1 MTDQTKIAEELAE
14 PHHFGSHNIYMPT
27 APVGHFLPYYPWR
40 TLYEQLPFEGAYPQ
54 LLYTDS
60 RAGALFE
67 ALSLRL
73 AELVTDEDFHMEVSL
88 QYPMGI
94 PVAEVREGYLTLIVT
109 DPSLEQRLE
118 GLPVEVPRELWLDM
132 LAMSLLQY
140 ILQTE
145 IAPEEQV
152 EVALVEMPHEG
163 AEEESEE
170 VRPLW
175 VKQWEQT
182 QEMIRKSDG
191 AHCYRYGFSLTLA
204 GRTPSNVE

>member
-54 LLYTDS
+54 LLYTNSQADV
-60 RAGALFE
+60 LFE

-73 AELVTDEDFHMEVSL
+73 AELVADENFCMEVSL

-94 PVAEVREGYLTLIVT
+94 PVEEVREGYLTLIVT
-109 DPSLEQRLE
+109 DPSLDQRLE

-132 LAMSLLQY
+132 LAMSLIHY

-163 AEEESEE
+163 TEEESEE

-191 AHCYRYGFSLTLA
+191 AHRYRYGFSLTLA

>member
-54 LLYTDS
+54 LLYTNSQAD
-60 RAGALFE
+60 ALFE

-73 AELVTDEDFHMEVSL
+73 AELVADENFCMEVSL

-94 PVAEVREGYLTLIVT
+94 PVEEVREGYLTLIVT
-109 DPSLEQRLE
+109 DPSLDQRLE

-132 LAMSLLQY
+132 LAMSLIHY

-163 AEEESEE
+163 TEEESEE

-191 AHCYRYGFSLTLA
+191 AHRYRYGFSLTLA
-204 GRTPSNVE
+204 SRTPSNVE

>member
-1 MTDQTKIAEELAE
+1 MTDQTKVAEELAE
-14 PHHFGSHNIYMPT
+14 LHHFGSHNIYMPT

-40 TLYEQLPFEGAYPQ
+40 TLYEQLPFKGAYPQ

-60 RAGALFE
+60 RADALFD

-73 AELVTDEDFHMEVSL
+73 AELVADEDFHMEVSL

-94 PVAEVREGYLTLIVT
+94 PVAEVREGYLTLIIT
-109 DPSLEQRLE
+109 DPNLAQRLE

-132 LAMSLLQY
+132 LAMSLIQY

-163 AEEESEE
+163 AEENSEE

-191 AHCYRYGFSLTLA
+191 AHRYRYGFSLTLA
-204 GRTPSNVE
+204 CRTSSNVE

>member
-54 LLYTDS
+54 LLYTNSQAD
-60 RAGALFE
+60 ALFD

-73 AELVTDEDFHMEVSL
+73 AELVADENFHMEVSL

-94 PVAEVREGYLTLIVT
+94 PVEEVREGYLTLIVT
-109 DPSLEQRLE
+109 DPSLDQRLE

-132 LAMSLLQY
+132 LAMSLIHY

-152 EVALVEMPHEG
+152 EVALVEMPHKG
-163 AEEESEE
+163 SEEECEE

-182 QEMIRKSDG
+182 QEMIRKSGG
-191 AHCYRYGFSLTLA
+191 AHRYRYGFSLTLA
-204 GRTPSNVE
+204 GRIPSNVE

>member
-54 LLYTDS
+54 LLYTNSQAD
-60 RAGALFE
+60 ALFD

-73 AELVTDEDFHMEVSL
+73 AELVADENFCMEVSL
-88 QYPMGI
+88 QYPLGI
-94 PVAEVREGYLTLIVT
+94 PVEEVREGYLTLIMT
-109 DPSLEQRLE
+109 DPSLNQRLE

-132 LAMSLLQY
+132 LAMSLIHY

-163 AEEESEE
+163 SEEECEE

-191 AHCYRYGFSLTLA
+191 AHRYRYGFSLTLA
-204 GRTPSNVE
+204 GRIPSNVE

>member
-54 LLYTDS
+54 LLYTNSQAD
-60 RAGALFE
+60 ALFE

-73 AELVTDEDFHMEVSL
+73 AELVADENFCMEVSL

-94 PVAEVREGYLTLIVT
+94 PVEEVREGYLTLIVT
-109 DPSLEQRLE
+109 DPSLDQRLE
-118 GLPVEVPRELWLDM
+118 GLPVEVTRELWLDM
-132 LAMSLLQY
+132 LAMSLIHY

-163 AEEESEE
+163 TEEESEE

-191 AHCYRYGFSLTLA
+191 AHRYRYGFSLTLA

>member
-1 MTDQTKIAEELAE
+1 MTDQTKITEELAE
-14 PHHFGSHNIYMPT
+14 PHHFGSHNIYMPM

-54 LLYTDS
+54 LLYTNSQAD
-60 RAGALFE
+60 ALFE

-73 AELVTDEDFHMEVSL
+73 AELVADEDFCMEVSL
-88 QYPMGI
+88 QYPLGI
-94 PVAEVREGYLTLIVT
+94 PVEEVREGYLTLIVT
-109 DPSLEQRLE
+109 DPSLAQRLE
-118 GLPVEVPRELWLDM
+118 GLPVEVPKELWLDM
-132 LAMSLLQY
+132 LAMSLIQY
-140 ILQTE
+140 ILRTE
-145 IAPEEQV
+145 IAPDEQV

-191 AHCYRYGFSLTLA
+191 AHRYRYGFSLTLA
-204 GRTPSNVE
+204 GRTSSDVE

>member
-40 TLYEQLPFEGAYPQ
+40 TLYDQLPFEGAYPQ

-60 RAGALFE
+60 QADTLFE

-73 AELVTDEDFHMEVSL
+73 AELVADEDFNMEVSL

-94 PVAEVREGYLTLIVT
+94 PVEEVREGYLTLIVT
-109 DPSLEQRLE
+109 DPSLAQRLE

-132 LAMSLLQY
+132 LAMSLIQY

-163 AEEESEE
+163 AEEDSEE

-182 QEMIRKSDG
+182 QEMIYKSDG
-191 AHCYRYGFSLTLA
+191 AHHYRYGFSLTLA
-204 GRTPSNVE
+204 GRTPSDVE

>member
-54 LLYTDS
+54 LLYINSQAD
-60 RAGALFE
+60 ALFD

-73 AELVTDEDFHMEVSL
+73 AELVADENFCMEVSL

-94 PVAEVREGYLTLIVT
+94 PVEEVREGYLTLIVT
-109 DPSLEQRLE
+109 DPSLDQRLE

-132 LAMSLLQY
+132 LAMSLIHY

-163 AEEESEE
+163 TEEESEE

-175 VKQWEQT
+175 VKQWEHT

-191 AHCYRYGFSLTLA
+191 AHRYRYGFSLTLA
-204 GRTPSNVE
+204 SRTPSNVE

>member
-54 LLYTDS
+54 LLYTNSQAD
-60 RAGALFE
+60 ALFE

-73 AELVTDEDFHMEVSL
+73 AELVADENFCMEVSL

-94 PVAEVREGYLTLIVT
+94 PVEEVREGYLTLIVT
-109 DPSLEQRLE
+109 DPSLDQRLE

-132 LAMSLLQY
+132 LAMSLIHY
-140 ILQTE
+140 ILRTE
-145 IAPEEQV
+145 IAPNEQV

-163 AEEESEE
+163 TEEESEE

-191 AHCYRYGFSLTLA
+191 AHRYRYGFSLTLA

>member
-54 LLYTDS
+54 LLYTNSQAD
-60 RAGALFE
+60 ALFE

-73 AELVTDEDFHMEVSL
+73 AELVADENFCMEVLL

-94 PVAEVREGYLTLIVT
+94 PVEEVREGYLTLIVT
-109 DPSLEQRLE
+109 DPSLDQRLE

-132 LAMSLLQY
+132 LAMSLIQY
-140 ILQTE
+140 ILRTE
-145 IAPEEQV
+145 IAPNEQV

-163 AEEESEE
+163 TEEESEE

-175 VKQWEQT
+175 VKQWEHT

-191 AHCYRYGFSLTLA
+191 AHRYRYGFSLTLA

>member
-1 MTDQTKIAEELAE
+1 MTDQTKITEELAE
-14 PHHFGSHNIYMPT
+14 PHHFGSHNIYMPM

-60 RAGALFE
+60 QADALFE

-73 AELVTDEDFHMEVSL
+73 AELVADENFCMEVSL

-94 PVAEVREGYLTLIVT
+94 PVEEVREGYLTLIVT
-109 DPSLEQRLE
+109 DPSLAQRLE
-118 GLPVEVPRELWLDM
+118 GLPVEVPKELWLDM
-132 LAMSLLQY
+132 LAMSLIQY
-140 ILQTE
+140 ILRTE
-145 IAPEEQV
+145 IAPDEQV

-191 AHCYRYGFSLTLA
+191 AHRYRYGFSLTLA
-204 GRTPSNVE
+204 GRTSSNVE

>member
-27 APVGHFLPYYPWR
+27 APVGHVLPYYPWR

-54 LLYTDS
+54 LLYTNSQAD
-60 RAGALFE
+60 ALFD

-73 AELVTDEDFHMEVSL
+73 AELVADENFHMEVSL

-94 PVAEVREGYLTLIVT
+94 PVEEVREGYLTLIVT
-109 DPSLEQRLE
+109 DPSLDQRLE
-118 GLPVEVPRELWLDM
+118 SLPVEVPRELWLDM
-132 LAMSLLQY
+132 LAMSLIQY

-163 AEEESEE
+163 SEEECEE

-191 AHCYRYGFSLTLA
+191 AHRYRYGFSLTLA
-204 GRTPSNVE
+204 GRMPSNVE

>member
-40 TLYEQLPFEGAYPQ
+40 TLYEQLPFEGASPQ
-54 LLYTDS
+54 LLYTNSQAD
-60 RAGALFE
+60 ALFD

-73 AELVTDEDFHMEVSL
+73 AELVADENFHMEVSL

-94 PVAEVREGYLTLIVT
+94 PVEEVREGYLTLIVT
-109 DPSLEQRLE
+109 DPSLDQRLE

-132 LAMSLLQY
+132 LAMSLIHY

-163 AEEESEE
+163 TEEESEE

-175 VKQWEQT
+175 VKQWEHT

-191 AHCYRYGFSLTLA
+191 AHRYRYGFSLTLA

>member
-1 MTDQTKIAEELAE
+1 
-14 PHHFGSHNIYMPT
+14 MPT

-40 TLYEQLPFEGAYPQ
+40 TLYEQLPFEGTYPQ

-60 RAGALFE
+60 QADALFE

-73 AELVTDEDFHMEVSL
+73 AELVADEDFHMEVSL

-109 DPSLEQRLE
+109 DPSLDQRLE

-132 LAMSLLQY
+132 LAMSLIQY

-163 AEEESEE
+163 AEEDSEE

-191 AHCYRYGFSLTLA
+191 AHRYRYGFSLTLA
-204 GRTPSNVE
+204 GRTPSDVE

>member
-1 MTDQTKIAEELAE
+1 MTDQTKVAEELAE

-54 LLYTDS
+54 LLYTNSQAD
-60 RAGALFE
+60 ALFE

-73 AELVTDEDFHMEVSL
+73 AELVADENFCMEVSL
-88 QYPMGI
+88 QYPMSI
-94 PVAEVREGYLTLIVT
+94 PVEEVREGYLTLIVT
-109 DPSLEQRLE
+109 DPSLDQRLE
-118 GLPVEVPRELWLDM
+118 GLPVEVTRELWLDM
-132 LAMSLLQY
+132 LAMSLIHY

-152 EVALVEMPHEG
+152 EVALVEMPHEST
-163 AEEESEE
+163 EEESEE

-191 AHCYRYGFSLTLA
+191 AHRYRYGFSLTLA

>member
-14 PHHFGSHNIYMPT
+14 PHHFGSYNIYMPT

-60 RAGALFE
+60 QADALFE

-73 AELVTDEDFHMEVSL
+73 AELVADEDFHMEVSL

-94 PVAEVREGYLTLIVT
+94 PVEEVREGYLTLIVT
-109 DPSLEQRLE
+109 DPSLAQRLE
-118 GLPVEVPRELWLDM
+118 GLPVEVPKELWLDM
-132 LAMSLLQY
+132 LAMSLIQY

-163 AEEESEE
+163 AEEDSEE

-191 AHCYRYGFSLTLA
+191 AHRYRYGFSLTLA

>member
-1 MTDQTKIAEELAE
+1 
-14 PHHFGSHNIYMPT
+14 MPT

-40 TLYEQLPFEGAYPQ
+40 TLYEQLPFEGTYPQ
-54 LLYTDS
+54 LLYTNSQAD
-60 RAGALFE
+60 ALFD

-73 AELVTDEDFHMEVSL
+73 AELVADEDFHMEVSL

-109 DPSLEQRLE
+109 DPSLAQRLE

-132 LAMSLLQY
+132 LAMSLIQY

-163 AEEESEE
+163 DEEDSKE

-175 VKQWEQT
+175 VTQWEQT

-191 AHCYRYGFSLTLA
+191 AHRYRYGVSLTLA
-204 GRTPSNVE
+204 GRTSSDVE

>member
-54 LLYTDS
+54 LLYTNSQAD
-60 RAGALFE
+60 ALFD

-73 AELVTDEDFHMEVSL
+73 AELVADENFHMEVSL

-94 PVAEVREGYLTLIVT
+94 PVEEVREGYLTLIVT
-109 DPSLEQRLE
+109 DPSLDQRLE

-132 LAMSLLQY
+132 LAMSLIHY

-163 AEEESEE
+163 TEEESEE
-170 VRPLW
+170 VRSLW
-175 VKQWEQT
+175 VKQWEHT

-191 AHCYRYGFSLTLA
+191 AHRYRYGFSLTLA

>member
-1 MTDQTKIAEELAE
+1 
-14 PHHFGSHNIYMPT
+14 MPT

-54 LLYTDS
+54 LLYTNSQAD
-60 RAGALFE
+60 ALFE

-73 AELVTDEDFHMEVSL
+73 AELVADENFCMEVSL

-94 PVAEVREGYLTLIVT
+94 PVEEVREGYLTLIVT
-109 DPSLEQRLE
+109 DPSLDQRLE

-132 LAMSLLQY
+132 LAMSLIHY
-140 ILQTE
+140 ILRTE
-145 IAPEEQV
+145 IAPNEQV

-163 AEEESEE
+163 TEEESEE

-175 VKQWEQT
+175 VKQWEHT

-191 AHCYRYGFSLTLA
+191 AHRYRYGFSLTLA

>member
-1 MTDQTKIAEELAE
+1 
-14 PHHFGSHNIYMPT
+14 MPT

-54 LLYTDS
+54 LLYTNSQAD
-60 RAGALFE
+60 ALFD

-73 AELVTDEDFHMEVSL
+73 AELVADENFHMEVSL
-88 QYPMGI
+88 QYPLGI
-94 PVAEVREGYLTLIVT
+94 PVEEVREGYLTLIMT
-109 DPSLEQRLE
+109 DPSLDQRLE

-132 LAMSLLQY
+132 LAMSLIHY

-163 AEEESEE
+163 SEEECEE

-191 AHCYRYGFSLTLA
+191 AHRYRYGFSLTLA
-204 GRTPSNVE
+204 GRIPSNVE

>member
-40 TLYEQLPFEGAYPQ
+40 TLYEQLPFEGTYPQ
-54 LLYTDS
+54 LLYTNSQAD
-60 RAGALFE
+60 ALFD

-73 AELVTDEDFHMEVSL
+73 AELVADEDFHMEVSL

-109 DPSLEQRLE
+109 DPSLAQRLE

-132 LAMSLLQY
+132 LAMSLIQY

-163 AEEESEE
+163 DEEDSKE

-175 VKQWEQT
+175 VTQWEQT

-191 AHCYRYGFSLTLA
+191 AHRYRYGVSLTLA
-204 GRTPSNVE
+204 GRTSSDVE

>member
-54 LLYTDS
+54 LLYTNSQAD
-60 RAGALFE
+60 ALFE

-73 AELVTDEDFHMEVSL
+73 AELVADENFCMEVSL

-94 PVAEVREGYLTLIVT
+94 PVEEVREGYLTLIVT
-109 DPSLEQRLE
+109 DPSLDQRLE

-132 LAMSLLQY
+132 LAMSLIHY
-140 ILQTE
+140 ILRTE
-145 IAPEEQV
+145 IAPNEQV

-163 AEEESEE
+163 TEEESEE

-175 VKQWEQT
+175 VKQWEHT

-191 AHCYRYGFSLTLA
+191 AHRYRYGFSLTLA

>member
-27 APVGHFLPYYPWR
+27 APVGHVLPYYPWR

-54 LLYTDS
+54 LLYTNSQAD
-60 RAGALFE
+60 ALFD
-67 ALSLRL
+67 ALSRRL
-73 AELVTDEDFHMEVSL
+73 AELVADENFHMEVSL

-94 PVAEVREGYLTLIVT
+94 PVEEVREGYLTLIVT
-109 DPSLEQRLE
+109 DPSLDQRLE
-118 GLPVEVPRELWLDM
+118 SLPVEVPRELWLDM
-132 LAMSLLQY
+132 LAMSLIQY

-163 AEEESEE
+163 SEEECEE

-191 AHCYRYGFSLTLA
+191 AHRYRYGFSLTLA
-204 GRTPSNVE
+204 GRMPSNVE

>member
-54 LLYTDS
+54 LLYTNSQAD
-60 RAGALFE
+60 ALFE

-73 AELVTDEDFHMEVSL
+73 AELVADENFCMEVSL

-94 PVAEVREGYLTLIVT
+94 PVEEVREGYLTLIVT
-109 DPSLEQRLE
+109 DPSLDQRLE

-132 LAMSLLQY
+132 LAMSLIHY

-163 AEEESEE
+163 TEEESEE

-175 VKQWEQT
+175 VKQWEHT

-191 AHCYRYGFSLTLA
+191 AHRYRYGFSLTLA
-204 GRTPSNVE
+204 SRTPSNVE